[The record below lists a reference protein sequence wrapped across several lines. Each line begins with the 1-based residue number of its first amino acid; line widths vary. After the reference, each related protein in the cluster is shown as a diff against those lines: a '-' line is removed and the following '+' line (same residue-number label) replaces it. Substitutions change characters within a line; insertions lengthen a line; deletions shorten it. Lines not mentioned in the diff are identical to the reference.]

1 MGEEEEDLV
10 SSPKI
15 LNLASRLDVTHTQH
29 TDTREKP
36 QCQEPQAAVLSQS
49 RVCEKDGL

>member
-15 LNLASRLDVTHTQH
+15 LNLASRLDVTQH